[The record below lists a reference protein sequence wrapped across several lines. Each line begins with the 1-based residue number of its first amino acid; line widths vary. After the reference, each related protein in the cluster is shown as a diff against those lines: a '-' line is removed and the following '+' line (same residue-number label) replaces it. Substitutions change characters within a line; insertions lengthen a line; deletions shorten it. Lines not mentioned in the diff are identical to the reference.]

1 MHDFTT
7 FERTAP
13 VGDDNDPIRKHM
25 KKFRCQAC
33 KKDKFHIPLKTVD
46 GRTVC
51 IHCCLSESGQ
61 NIVLDKRTVDA
72 LEAVADRIKG
82 YDNYPPKETT
92 EPTTT
97 NKGTKMKLKNKVS
110 LIGKLSTLATL
121 QFTWPAFVNEYFRAE
136 FQKDGNFTDK
146 DKNDLNKI
154 ILASLLLNIAVLGLA
169 IVQAYDIVEY
179 AVNQASFLLPF

>member
-13 VGDDNDPIRKHM
+13 VGDDNDPIRKYM
-25 KKFRCQAC
+25 KKFKCQAC

-72 LEAVADRIKG
+72 LEAVANRING
-82 YDNYPPKETT
+82 TEEYEVDPHEKELM
-92 EPTTT
+92 P
-97 NKGTKMKLKNKVS
+97 N
-110 LIGKLSTLATL
+110 IGK
-121 QFTWPAFVNEYFRAE
+121 
-136 FQKDGNFTDK
+136 
-146 DKNDLNKI
+146 
-154 ILASLLLNIAVLGLA
+154 ILAEKISNALQNVHNEIKKDLRQYLVCDLISAAV
-169 IVQAYDIVEY
+169 
-179 AVNQASFLLPF
+179 FLLMALFYYLQHHS